1 MEPLAWAV
9 PPAAIQGSSPH
20 LSWGGVTL
28 PPKLVSGL
36 VGAAVREGGF

>member
-20 LSWGGVTL
+20 LSRSGVSLPLSLCLAWWGQ
-28 PPKLVSGL
+28 
-36 VGAAVREGGF
+36 